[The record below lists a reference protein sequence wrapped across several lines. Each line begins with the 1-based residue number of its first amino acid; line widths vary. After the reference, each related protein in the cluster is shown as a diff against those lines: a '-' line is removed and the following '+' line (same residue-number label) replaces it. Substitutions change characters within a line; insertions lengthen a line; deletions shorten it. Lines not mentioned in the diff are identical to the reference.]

1 MKEFQS
7 EQLILQKKNKIR
19 NLSWLFYSFEVELV
33 NSNTAVILRD
43 QTEDFAVSWSGL
55 ENLDENKMPLK
66 VN

>member
-55 ENLDENKMPLK
+55 ENFDENKMPLK

>member
-1 MKEFQS
+1 MKESQS

-43 QTEDFAVSWSGL
+43 QTEDFAVSWSRL

>member
-43 QTEDFAVSWSGL
+43 QTEDFSWSGL
-55 ENLDENKMPLK
+55 DNLDENKMPLK